1 MKVVLIAAIT
11 LDGFIA
17 RSSKDKMEWS
27 LDQHLFKKQTTN
39 HTVFVGSTTAK
50 LLSSFLPNRN
60 LVVVNR
66 DSNPKKLI
74 SSVKGDRCFVAG
86 GARTNLLF
94 FEEITDMFLTPH
106 PLFFK
111 KGLSL
116 FHGGPKKIQ
125 TKLNKRLGID
135 LAKGLYQYQYTV
147 K

>member
-1 MKVVLIAAIT
+1 MRVVLIAAIT

-17 RSSKDKMEWS
+17 KSSQDKMEWS
-27 LDQHLFKKQTTN
+27 LDQPLFKKQTIN

-50 LLSSFLPNRN
+50 LLNSLLPNRN
-60 LVVVNR
+60 LVVINR
-66 DSNPKKLI
+66 NSNPKTLL
-74 SSVKGDRCFVAG
+74 SSVKEDVCFVAG

-111 KGLSL
+111 KGLPL
-116 FHGGPKKIQ
+116 FYGGPKKIE
-125 TKLNKRLGID
+125 TKLNKRLKVD
-135 LAKGLYQYQYTV
+135 SVKDLYQYQYTV

>member
-1 MKVVLIAAIT
+1 MRVILIAAIT

-39 HTVFVGSTTAK
+39 HTVFIGSTTVR
-50 LLSSFLPNRN
+50 LLRTLLPNRN
-60 LVVVNR
+60 LVVINR
-66 DSNPKKLI
+66 SSNPKKLI
-74 SSVKGDRCFVAG
+74 SSVKDDYCFVAG

-116 FHGGPKKIQ
+116 FHGGSKKIQ
-125 TKLNKRLGID
+125 TKLNKRLRVD
-135 LAKGLYQYQYTV
+135 SVKDLYQYQYTI

>member
-1 MKVVLIAAIT
+1 VKVILIAAIT

-17 RSSKDKMEWS
+17 RSPEDEMEWS
-27 LDQHLFKKQTTN
+27 LDQHLFKKQTTK

-50 LLSSFLPNRN
+50 LLNTLLPNRN
-60 LVVVNR
+60 LVVINR
-66 DSNPKKLI
+66 NSNPKKLI
-74 SSVKGDRCFVAG
+74 SSVKEDCCFVAG

-94 FEEITDMFLTPH
+94 FEEITDIFLTPH

-116 FHGGPKKIQ
+116 FHGGSKKIQ
-125 TKLNKRLGID
+125 TKLNKRLRVD
-135 LAKGLYQYQYTV
+135 SVKDLYQYQYAV

>member
-1 MKVVLIAAIT
+1 MRVILIAAIT

-27 LDQHLFKKQTTN
+27 LDQHLFKKQTTS
-39 HTVFVGSTTAK
+39 HTVFIGSTTAK
-50 LLSSFLPNRN
+50 LLSTLLPNRN
-60 LVVVNR
+60 LVVINR
-66 DSNPKKLI
+66 SSNPKKLI
-74 SSVKGDRCFVAG
+74 SSVKDDYCFVAG

-116 FHGGPKKIQ
+116 FHGGSKKIQ
-125 TKLNKRLGID
+125 TKLNKRLRVD
-135 LAKGLYQYQYTV
+135 SVKDLYQYQYTV

>member
-1 MKVVLIAAIT
+1 MRVILIAAIT

-39 HTVFVGSTTAK
+39 HTVFIGSTTVK
-50 LLSSFLPNRN
+50 LLRTLLPNRN
-60 LVVVNR
+60 LVVINR
-66 DSNPKKLI
+66 SSNPKKLI
-74 SSVKGDRCFVAG
+74 SSVKDDHCFVAG

-116 FHGGPKKIQ
+116 FHGGSKKYKQ
-125 TKLNKRLGID
+125 N
-135 LAKGLYQYQYTV
+135 
-147 K
+147 

>member
-1 MKVVLIAAIT
+1 MKVILIAAIT

-17 RSSKDKMEWS
+17 RSPEDEMEWS
-27 LDQHLFKKQTTN
+27 LDQHLFKKQTTK

-50 LLSSFLPNRN
+50 LLNTLLPNRN
-60 LVVVNR
+60 LVVINR
-66 DSNPKKLI
+66 RSNPKKLI
-74 SSVKGDRCFVAG
+74 SSVKDDYCFVAG

-116 FHGGPKKIQ
+116 FHGGSKKIQ
-125 TKLNKRLGID
+125 TKLNKRLRVD
-135 LAKGLYQYQYTV
+135 SVKDLYQYQYTI

>member
-1 MKVVLIAAIT
+1 MRVILIAAIT

-39 HTVFVGSTTAK
+39 HTVFIGSTTAR
-50 LLSSFLPNRN
+50 LLSTLLPSRN
-60 LVVVNR
+60 LVVINR

-74 SSVKGDRCFVAG
+74 SSVKDDYCFVAG

-94 FEEITDMFLTPH
+94 FEEITEMFLTPH

-111 KGLSL
+111 KGLTL
-116 FHGGPKKIQ
+116 FHGGSKKIQ
-125 TKLNKRLGID
+125 TKLNKRLEVD
-135 LAKGLYQYQYTV
+135 SVKDLYQYQYTI

>member
-1 MKVVLIAAIT
+1 
-11 LDGFIA
+11 
-17 RSSKDKMEWS
+17 
-27 LDQHLFKKQTTN
+27 
-39 HTVFVGSTTAK
+39 
-50 LLSSFLPNRN
+50 
-60 LVVVNR
+60 VVNR

-116 FHGGPKKIQ
+116 FHGGSKKIQ

-135 LAKGLYQYQYTV
+135 PAKGLYQYQYTV

>member
-1 MKVVLIAAIT
+1 VKVILIAAIT

-27 LDQHLFKKQTTN
+27 LDQRLFKKQTTN
-39 HTVFVGSTTAK
+39 HTVFIGSTTAK
-50 LLSSFLPNRN
+50 LLNAILPNRN
-60 LVVVNR
+60 LVVINR
-66 DSNPKKLI
+66 SSNPKKLI
-74 SSVKGDRCFVAG
+74 SSVKDDRCFVAG

-111 KGLSL
+111 KGLPL
-116 FHGGPKKIQ
+116 FHGGSKKIQ
-125 TKLNKRLGID
+125 TKLNKRLRVD
-135 LAKGLYQYQYTV
+135 SVKDLYQYQYTI

>member
-1 MKVVLIAAIT
+1 VRVILIAAIS

-27 LDQHLFKKQTTN
+27 LDQRLFKKQTTN
-39 HTVFVGSTTAK
+39 HTVFIGSTTAK
-50 LLSSFLPNRN
+50 LLSTLLPNRN
-60 LVVVNR
+60 LVVINR
-66 DSNPKKLI
+66 SSNPKKLI
-74 SSVKGDRCFVAG
+74 SSVKDDYCFVAG

-116 FHGGPKKIQ
+116 FHGGSKKIQ
-125 TKLNKRLGID
+125 TKLNKRLRVD
-135 LAKGLYQYQYTV
+135 SVKDLYQYQYTV

>member
-1 MKVVLIAAIT
+1 VRVILIAAIT

-39 HTVFVGSTTAK
+39 HTVFIGSTTVK
-50 LLSSFLPNRN
+50 LLRTLLPNRN
-60 LVVVNR
+60 LVVINR
-66 DSNPKKLI
+66 SSNPKKLI
-74 SSVKGDRCFVAG
+74 SSVKDDYCFVAG

-116 FHGGPKKIQ
+116 FHGGSKKIQ
-125 TKLNKRLGID
+125 TKLNKRLRVD
-135 LAKGLYQYQYTV
+135 SVKDLYQYQYTV

>member
-1 MKVVLIAAIT
+1 VKVVLIAAIT

-27 LDQHLFKKQTTN
+27 LDQHLFKQQTTN

-50 LLSSFLPNRN
+50 LLNSLLPNRN

-66 DSNPKKLI
+66 NSNPKTLL
-74 SSVKGDRCFVAG
+74 SSVEEGVCFVAG

-116 FHGGPKKIQ
+116 FHGGPKKIE
-125 TKLNKRLGID
+125 TKLNKRLRVD
-135 LAKGLYQYQYTV
+135 SVKDLYQYQYTV

>member
-1 MKVVLIAAIT
+1 MKVILIAAIT

-17 RSSKDKMEWS
+17 RSPEDEMEWS
-27 LDQHLFKKQTTN
+27 LDQHLFKKQTTK

-50 LLSSFLPNRN
+50 LLSTLLPNRN
-60 LVVVNR
+60 LVVINR
-66 DSNPKKLI
+66 NSNPKKLI
-74 SSVKGDRCFVAG
+74 SSVKEDRCFVAG

-116 FHGGPKKIQ
+116 FHGGSKKIQ
-125 TKLNKRLGID
+125 TKLNKRLRVD
-135 LAKGLYQYQYTV
+135 SVKDLYQYQYTI

>member
-1 MKVVLIAAIT
+1 MRVILIAAIT

-39 HTVFVGSTTAK
+39 HTVFIGSTTVK
-50 LLSSFLPNRN
+50 LLRTLLPNRN
-60 LVVVNR
+60 LVVINR
-66 DSNPKKLI
+66 SSNPKKLI
-74 SSVKGDRCFVAG
+74 SSVKDDYCFVAG

-94 FEEITDMFLTPH
+94 FEEITDVFLTPH

-116 FHGGPKKIQ
+116 FHGGSKKIQ
-125 TKLNKRLGID
+125 TKLNKRLRVD
-135 LAKGLYQYQYTV
+135 SVKDLYQYQYTI